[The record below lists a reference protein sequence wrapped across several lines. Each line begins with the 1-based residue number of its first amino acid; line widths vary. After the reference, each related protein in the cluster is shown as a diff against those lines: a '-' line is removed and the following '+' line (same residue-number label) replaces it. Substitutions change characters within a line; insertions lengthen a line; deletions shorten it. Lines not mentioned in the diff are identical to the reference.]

1 MVDIVIYSDILNQH
15 QIMVSDELYYKTNG
29 RFRFVE
35 LKNSNEYKGGY
46 TDFSSRKYLI
56 RSWESSQ
63 QYECAMHHART
74 AGCCIFSG
82 IAALPFE
89 RERLKYGLLSFD
101 MSERWLKKGLINIVS
116 PRLLKWLCHYY
127 FLSWSRKPLY
137 KLCCSAYCSS
147 ENARLGIFRDRAFK
161 WGYFPYMGDT
171 DETSPH
177 SGRIRLMWCS
187 RFISWKH
194 PELAILVAKRLKN
207 SGYDFHLD
215 MYGCGELEQSIIDM
229 AKGNQ
234 LQDCITFHG
243 SVDNNTVHDAMRKA
257 DIFLFTSDANEGWG
271 AVANESMYEN
281 CALVAGSD
289 IGCVPYLIN
298 HGEDGMIFRSPAR
311 DSSISK
317 PDVRALDEM
326 YECVKYL
333 LDNMDICRN
342 MQKEAHN
349 KIAGLWSADH
359 ATEALLSLINEL
371 KNGVNSSIVQGP
383 CSKA

>member
-1 MVDIVIYSDILNQH
+1 
-15 QIMVSDELYYKTNG
+15 
-29 RFRFVE
+29 
-35 LKNSNEYKGGY
+35 
-46 TDFSSRKYLI
+46 
-56 RSWESSQ
+56 
-63 QYECAMHHART
+63 
-74 AGCCIFSG
+74 
-82 IAALPFE
+82 
-89 RERLKYGLLSFD
+89 
-101 MSERWLKKGLINIVS
+101 
-116 PRLLKWLCHYY
+116 
-127 FLSWSRKPLY
+127 
-137 KLCCSAYCSS
+137 
-147 ENARLGIFRDRAFK
+147 
-161 WGYFPYMGDT
+161 
-171 DETSPH
+171 
-177 SGRIRLMWCS
+177 
-187 RFISWKH
+187 
-194 PELAILVAKRLKN
+194 
-207 SGYDFHLD
+207 
-215 MYGCGELEQSIIDM
+215 
-229 AKGNQ
+229 
-234 LQDCITFHG
+234 
-243 SVDNNTVHDAMRKA
+243 MRKA

-298 HGEDGMIFRSPAR
+298 HGEDGMIFRSPTR

-342 MQKEAHN
+342 MQKKAHN